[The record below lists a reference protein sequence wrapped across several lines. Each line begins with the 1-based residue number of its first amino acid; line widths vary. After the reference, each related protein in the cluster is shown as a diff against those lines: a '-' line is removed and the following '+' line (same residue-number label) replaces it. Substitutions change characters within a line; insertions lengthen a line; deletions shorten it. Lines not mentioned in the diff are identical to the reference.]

1 MATISKRSR
10 SASGKST
17 NRANAKKPDYVLQDT
32 AFDLPLYEVLSFSER
47 KRTEYVQG
55 LVEALRKLLKKD
67 EVALK
72 RRTSFKTE
80 MRDLRKLFY
89 SPADQYLYVEDGKQR
104 RWVLGKGSPGS
115 THVYWSRNHIWKMKT
130 KKGALEEEL
139 RTKSPSLVKRI
150 CRFLDPQNEGMSAFR
165 NEQKSV
171 IENIL
176 KFLEYDKRSGC
187 AFPPF
192 HAKFFADR
200 FLPKAEGS
208 IVLDPCAG
216 WGGRLIGS
224 LLVNRSEKVTY
235 IGIDPEERN
244 KAAYEGLTRRATVW
258 LKKEIA
264 AEREALIFYEPFEDW
279 VDSAGGRR
287 FFGKV
292 DLVITSPPYFGA
304 EVYNDSNS
312 KQSTS
317 RYDEYTLWRNRF
329 YEPLIHGAYN
339 LLKKGGVFVLNVA
352 DVAEAPRL
360 ERDANE
366 LAKRVGFERHGFFK
380 LAMALSPTAR
390 HEGKTKQ
397 TLSVRGKRFRY
408 EPVFV
413 FRK

>member
-1 MATISKRSR
+1 MAKTSRKSKSD
-10 SASGKST
+10 SGRHGVT
-17 NRANAKKPDYVLQDT
+17 AKAVKHDYVLQNT
-32 AFDLPLYEVLSFSER
+32 EHDLPLHEVLTFSEQ
-47 KRTEYVQG
+47 KRLQYVKS
-55 LVEALRKLLKKD
+55 LIAALRKLLKKD

-80 MRDLRKLFY
+80 MKDLRKLFY
-89 SPADQYLYVEDGKQR
+89 SAADQYLYVEDGKAR

-139 RTKSPSLVKRI
+139 RSISPSLIKRI
-150 CRFLDPQNEGMSAFR
+150 SRFLDPQNEGMKGFR
-165 NEQKSV
+165 NEAKSA

-200 FLPKAEGS
+200 FLPKDKSG

-224 LLVNRSEKVTY
+224 LLVNRKDKVTY
-235 IGIDPEERN
+235 VGIDPEERN
-244 KAAYEGLTRRATVW
+244 RAAYEGLTRRATIW

-264 AEREALIFYEPFEDW
+264 AERESVIFYEPFEDW
-279 VDSAGGRR
+279 VCSSQAKHFIGS
-287 FFGKV
+287 V

-304 EVYNDSNS
+304 EIYNDDNT

-317 RYDEYTLWRNRF
+317 RYDDYSLWRNRF
-329 YEPLIHGAYN
+329 YEPLIQGAYD
-339 LLKKGGVFVLNVA
+339 LLKTGGVFVLNVA

-360 ERDANE
+360 EKDAND
-366 LAKRVGFERHGFFK
+366 LAKRVGFERCGFFK

-390 HEGKTKQ
+390 HEGKIKQ